1 MVGNKRVTLKNVIG
15 IDHAV
20 VVVRDLD
27 KAAENWKRLGF
38 TVSPRGT
45 HSAKMGSGNYT
56 IMLDPDY
63 MELLGVLVE
72 TEHNAPTRAFL
83 AEREGIE
90 RVAFT
95 AVDSAAGAEEI
106 RARGFEPVGPTDFE
120 RPVTMPDGSQ
130 SAAKFRIFQWPIAE
144 APGSLRIFACQH
156 KTRDTVWIPELM
168 KHANGAKRLRQ
179 TLVVSPQPARDAA
192 HLARMIDRE
201 VKPEPDGA
209 VAVPSGSDRADFVFL
224 TKEQLGRRYPD
235 VSLAGLPERGG
246 AGLVL
251 ATSDLAAAEKAAGS
265 SGIRSGGA
273 VCVAPAAANGT
284 LLAFVRAQQE
294 ARQYRIASLSLSSGA
309 RWRGPLARNDDAVA
323 KFIAYTGGNPGLPAS
338 PNDDRS
344 PPRRTFNA

>member
-1 MVGNKRVTLKNVIG
+1 VALKNVIG

-27 KAAENWKRLGF
+27 NAAEDWKRLGF

-63 MELLGVLVE
+63 IELLGVLVE
-72 TEHNAPTRAFL
+72 TEHNAPTRAML
-83 AEREGIE
+83 AKRGEGIE

-106 RARGFEPVGPTDFE
+106 RARGYEPVGPTDFE
-120 RPVTMPDGSQ
+120 RPVTMPDGRL
-130 SAAKFRIFQWPIAE
+130 SAARFRTFQWPIAE
-144 APGSLRIFACQH
+144 APGGLRIFACQH

-168 KHANGAKRLRQ
+168 QHSNGAKRLRQ
-179 TLVVSPQPARDAA
+179 VLVVSTEPASDAA

-201 VKPEPDGA
+201 VRPEPDGA
-209 VAVPSGSDRADFVFL
+209 VAVPSGSDRADFMFIS
-224 TKEQLGRRYPD
+224 KDQLGQRYPE
-235 VSLAGLPERGG
+235 VSLAGLPARGG

-251 ATSDLAAAEKAAGS
+251 ATSDLAAAAKAVGSAGV
-265 SGIRSGGA
+265 RSAGA

-284 LLAFVRAQQE
+284 LLVFVE
-294 ARQYRIASLSLSSGA
+294 A
-309 RWRGPLARNDDAVA
+309 
-323 KFIAYTGGNPGLPAS
+323 
-338 PNDDRS
+338 
-344 PPRRTFNA
+344 